1 MLLAA
6 SFLIAFEVLA
16 RKLAGIST
24 GGADELSSYA
34 FAIST
39 SWGMSFAVLR
49 RAHVRVDA
57 LYAQLNLSLRALM
70 DILALAALAL
80 FAAILAWHVV
90 NVLTET
96 IALSASA
103 NTTLGTPLWIP
114 QSLWVLGFILFSA
127 TLFLLLVKCIVA
139 LARGDFTAIQQTAG
153 SRSVDD
159 EIADEIGDG
168 AGL

>member
-16 RKLAGIST
+16 RKFAGIST

-39 SWGMSFAVLR
+39 SWGLSFAVLR

-57 LYAQLNLSLRALM
+57 LYAQLNLSLRALL
-70 DILALAALAL
+70 DILALAALSV
-80 FAAILAWHVV
+80 FAATLAYHVL
-90 NVLTET
+90 NVLRET
-96 IALSASA
+96 ITLSATA

-114 QSLWVLGFILFSA
+114 QSLWVLGFVLFSA

-139 LARGDFTAIQQTAG
+139 LARGDFAAIQQTAG

-168 AGL
+168 A